1 MFNKKR
7 NFTKKPEK
15 TRILTRFYEKRE
27 RDGAIASLFR
37 VKNRAR
43 HSQLLEQNAIGISA
57 RILLFVLDGEN
68 IGESC
73 YVECPIKSTA
83 VGSEVSEAFSNAL
96 VMQRT
101 SESVSS
107 IS

>member
-7 NFTKKPEK
+7 HFTKKPEK
-15 TRILTRFYEKRE
+15 TRILTEFYGKME
-27 RDGAIASLFR
+27 RYEAIASSFH

-43 HSQLLEQNAIGISA
+43 HSQLPEQNAIGIST
-57 RILLFVLDGEN
+57 RILLFVLDGRN

-96 VMQRT
+96 VMQGT